1 MPAIVTLLFDNLTY
15 KGVQRSRSQLD
26 SEVPRVPRLPVIRMI
41 MLISLYCYPDE
52 VNTLFLK
59 RIFDYFHSIF
69 VGTVIFRTGSRG
81 F

>member
-52 VNTLFLK
+52 VNTLF
-59 RIFDYFHSIF
+59 
-69 VGTVIFRTGSRG
+69 
-81 F
+81 